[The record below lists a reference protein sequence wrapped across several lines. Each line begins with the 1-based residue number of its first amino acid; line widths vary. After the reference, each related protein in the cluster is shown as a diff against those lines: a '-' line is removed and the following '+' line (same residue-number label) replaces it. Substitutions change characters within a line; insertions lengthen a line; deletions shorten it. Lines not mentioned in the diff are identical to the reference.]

1 MEIKQIKIQDIKP
14 YEKNAK
20 KHTRKQIDQVANSIK
35 RFGFVQPLV
44 IDKNNE
50 LIIGHCRLEAS
61 KKLGMTEVP
70 TLKLEDLSEEEV
82 KALRLAD
89 NKLNESAWDMDLVIP
104 ELKGLSDDLLDLTG
118 FDRDLIIEPDEK
130 DDEVPE
136 VPKKPRSKL
145 GDLYELGKHRVLCG
159 DATKKED
166 VERLMDGKKA
176 DMVFT
181 DPPYGISFIDTKG
194 NEIKNDDL
202 NDEKMVEFNRLWQES
217 AYIASKGDCFLLAWQ
232 SPRKFHLLDY
242 FGNWRF
248 FRLITMYKSNRISFP
263 HGAWINK
270 TEPCCVFAKGE
281 PRITKQEYMDDCY
294 VYTHDKESHED
305 SNVGHPTPKP
315 VKMVMSNIKAC
326 AKKDDL
332 ILDLFLGSGST
343 LIASQ
348 KTGRICYGMELDP
361 KYIDVIVQRYVDYTG
376 DEKIKLNGKEI
387 IWQRTK

>member
-1 MEIKQIKIQDIKP
+1 MKINQIKIQDIKP

-118 FDRDLIIEPDEK
+118 FDRDLIIEPEDK

-145 GDLYELGKHRVLCG
+145 GDLYELGNHRVLCG

-176 DMVFT
+176 DCVVT
-181 DPPYGISFIDTKG
+181 DPPYNTGMKG
-194 NEIKNDDL
+194 KPK
-202 NDEKMVEFNRLWQES
+202 DE
-217 AYIASKGDCFLLAWQ
+217 
-232 SPRKFHLLDY
+232 
-242 FGNWRF
+242 
-248 FRLITMYKSNRISFP
+248 
-263 HGAWINK
+263 
-270 TEPCCVFAKGE
+270 
-281 PRITKQEYMDDCY
+281 
-294 VYTHDKESHED
+294 
-305 SNVGHPTPKP
+305 
-315 VKMVMSNIKAC
+315 
-326 AKKDDL
+326 
-332 ILDLFLGSGST
+332 
-343 LIASQ
+343 
-348 KTGRICYGMELDP
+348 
-361 KYIDVIVQRYVDYTG
+361 
-376 DEKIKLNGKEI
+376 
-387 IWQRTK
+387 